1 MRHDREETPDRRAEQ
16 EHGRT
21 TKRTR
26 GEGPFVL
33 CFAEVEVNNGKAMFP
48 NCGTQGLVD
57 EDNTCRQIAERRI
70 ITYASEPQAISRHR
84 AISISDGRPSVKQ
97 KIAAHRIP
105 TRHFPQLGLERSRFR
120 KANIEESLL
129 VGLAGNGAR

>member
-1 MRHDREETPDRRAEQ
+1 MCHYREETPDRRAEQ

-33 CFAEVEVNNGKAMFP
+33 CFAEVEVNNGKAKFP

-70 ITYASEPQAISRHR
+70 LTDAPEPQAISRHR
-84 AISISDGRPSVKQ
+84 AIGISDGRPSVKQ
-97 KIAAHRIP
+97 KMAALRTP
-105 TRHFPQLGLERSRFR
+105 PPHFQKL
-120 KANIEESLL
+120 
-129 VGLAGNGAR
+129 